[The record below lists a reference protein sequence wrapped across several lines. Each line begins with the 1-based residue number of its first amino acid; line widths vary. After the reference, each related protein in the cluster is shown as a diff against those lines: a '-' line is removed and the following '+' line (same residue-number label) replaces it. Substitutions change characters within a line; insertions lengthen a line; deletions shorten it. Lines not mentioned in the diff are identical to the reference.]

1 MADRHPAWD
10 RIEPEASELARHHDL
25 IPGEHA
31 IELSK
36 AISLKR
42 LADMLKN
49 PTTKGGYFEDLAY
62 LMGQAFQ
69 RGARSV

>member
-10 RIEPEASELARHHDL
+10 RIEPEAQELARHHDL

-42 LADMLKN
+42 LADVAEAWAQGSFN
-49 PTTKGGYFEDLAY
+49 YPHGREPF
-62 LMGQAFQ
+62 
-69 RGARSV
+69 

>member
-10 RIEPEASELARHHDL
+10 RIEPEAQELARHHDL

-42 LADMLKN
+42 LVDVAEAWAQ
-49 PTTKGGYFEDLAY
+49 G
-62 LMGQAFQ
+62 AFNYPHG
-69 RGARSV
+69 REPF